1 MREFIY
7 QENGK
12 YYRALTDFIGKV
24 IHKKEI
30 SKKEYLKIREDL
42 LCQK

>member
-12 YYRALTDFIGKV
+12 CYRALTDFLGKV
-24 IHKKEI
+24 VYKEKI
-30 SKKEYLKIREDL
+30 SKEEYLKIKEAI
-42 LCQK
+42 Q

>member
-12 YYRALTDFIGKV
+12 YYRTLTDLLGKV
-24 IHKKEI
+24 VYKEKI
-30 SKKEYLKIREDL
+30 SKEEYLKIKEENNG
-42 LCQK
+42 

>member
-12 YYRALTDFIGKV
+12 YYRALTDFLGQV
-24 IHKKEI
+24 IHKEEI
-30 SKKEYLKIREDL
+30 SKEEYLKVKEAV
-42 LCQK
+42 Q